1 MDELVMGMKRNMQA
15 LINHLNSLNESRI
28 ITIKHGD
35 WGQPLIMARG
45 GMAVASL
52 RPLK

>member
-1 MDELVMGMKRNMQA
+1 MKS

-28 ITIKHGD
+28 ITIKYGD
-35 WGQPLIMARG
+35 WGQPLIMTRRR
-45 GMAVASL
+45 MTVASL

>member
-1 MDELVMGMKRNMQA
+1 MKENMQD
-15 LINHLNSLNESRI
+15 LINHLNPLKESRI

-35 WGQPLIMARG
+35 WAQLLIMAKG
-45 GMAVASL
+45 GVVVASL